1 MTTEEAKR
9 MIDEIVKEAVKPLK
23 EQQGPKFIEQLQKE
37 GNKMETKE
45 DKGLRAARIVR
56 ALAAAKG
63 DPEKA
68 AAYAKKNYDDA
79 EVVKALAA
87 STDSAGGVLVPVE
100 YSSEIIEL
108 LRPQSVVRRM
118 GAMIL
123 PMTTGK
129 MTIPKVQGGAYA
141 NYIMENANI
150 PAMDMTFDSVEL
162 TWKKLVAM
170 VPISNDLLRYSSPAA
185 DTIVRDDLIAAIA
198 EAEDTA
204 FIRGVGGNTPKGLLY
219 WAPQSNIIPAN
230 ATVSLDTVTDAL
242 SKAVLALKEANVRF
256 VRPGWIMS
264 PRTEMYLLTVRDG
277 YDNYAFRSEML
288 TGKLFG
294 FPYAV
299 TTVIPENI
307 TTEDTQNP
315 GQFLTVPSAE
325 MYLVDF
331 ADAVIGESM
340 QLAIDVSTEAS
351 YDIVTEQGGQVS
363 VSSVSAFTHDQTL
376 IRVITEHDFVMRHPE
391 SVAVITGIKW
401 GAQ

>member
-79 EVVKALAA
+79 EVVKAL
-87 STDSAGGVLVPVE
+87 SAGTDAAGGYLVPVE

-141 NYIMENANI
+141 SYIMENTNI
-150 PAMDMTFDSVEL
+150 PVMDMTFDSVEL

-204 FIRGVGGNTPKGLLY
+204 FIRGVGVNTPRGLLY
-219 WAPQSNIIPAN
+219 WAPQSNKIHAN
-230 ATVSLDTVTDAL
+230 ASVTLDTVTDAL

-277 YDNYAFRSEML
+277 YGNYAFRSEML

-299 TTVIPENI
+299 TTVIPEN
-307 TTEDTQNP
+307 TTIEDTQNP
-315 GQFLTVPSAE
+315 GQFLTVPNTE

-351 YDIVTEQGGQVS
+351 YDIFTWDQGRVPI
-363 VSSVSAFTHDQTL
+363 SAFTHDQTL

-391 SVAVITGIKW
+391 SVAVITEIKW
-401 GAQ
+401 GV

>member
-79 EVVKALAA
+79 EVVKAL
-87 STDSAGGVLVPVE
+87 SAGTDTAGGYLVPVE

-141 NYIMENANI
+141 NYIMENTNI
-150 PAMDMTFDSVEL
+150 PAMGMTFDSVEL

-204 FIRGVGGNTPKGLLY
+204 FIRGVGGNTPRGLLY
-219 WAPQSNIIPAN
+219 WAPQSNKIHAN
-230 ATVSLDTVTDAL
+230 ASVTLDTVTDAL

-277 YDNYAFRSEML
+277 YGNYAFRSEML

-299 TTVIPENI
+299 TTVIPEN
-307 TTEDTQNP
+307 TTIEDTQNP
-315 GQFLTVPSAE
+315 GQFFTVQNTE

-351 YDIVTEQGGQVS
+351 YDIFTWDQGRVPI
-363 VSSVSAFTHDQTL
+363 SAFTHDQTL

-391 SVAVITGIKW
+391 SVAVITEIKW
-401 GAQ
+401 GAY

>member
-129 MTIPKVQGGAYA
+129 MTIPKVKGGAYA
-141 NYIMENANI
+141 NYIMENTNI
-150 PAMDMTFDSVEL
+150 PATDMTFDSVEL

-198 EAEDTA
+198 QKEDEA

-219 WAPQSNIIPAN
+219 WAPQSNIIHAN
-230 ATVSLDTVTDAL
+230 ASVSLDTVTDAL

-307 TTEDTQNP
+307 TTEDPNNP

-351 YDIVTEQGGQVS
+351 YDIFTAQGQVP
-363 VSSVSAFTHDQTL
+363 VSAFTHDQTL

-401 GAQ
+401 GA

>member
-1 MTTEEAKR
+1 
-9 MIDEIVKEAVKPLK
+9 
-23 EQQGPKFIEQLQKE
+23 
-37 GNKMETKE
+37 METKE

-129 MTIPKVQGGAYA
+129 MTIPKVKGGAYA
-141 NYIMENANI
+141 NYIMENTNI
-150 PAMDMTFDSVEL
+150 PATDMTFDSVEL

-198 EAEDTA
+198 QKEDEA
-204 FIRGVGGNTPKGLLY
+204 FIRGPVSTQQVTPKGLLY
-219 WAPQSNIIPAN
+219 WAPQSNIIHAN
-230 ATVSLDTVTDAL
+230 ASVSLDTVTDAL

-307 TTEDTQNP
+307 TTEDPNNP

-351 YDIVTEQGGQVS
+351 YDIFTDQGQVP
-363 VSSVSAFTHDQTL
+363 VSAFTHDQTL

-401 GAQ
+401 GA